1 MVESDQDKQ
10 NRETEAEHGVAIP
23 HVEDDGKM
31 HLYSH
36 SKSHVDP
43 RAEVS
48 LKSNIQLFIVICFLA
63 GAFFLSQI
71 LEPEKERVVKNSGKR
86 TLLVKTVNIS
96 PATQRVSFERTGT
109 VIARNLIAITPQV
122 SGRVVSVDSSF
133 RSGSIFSANKTL
145 FRIDGQDF
153 QHQVDIAGAEL
164 ATAEA
169 RLEVARAEH
178 EASTDE
184 WYSLNPG
191 KEIPPLVAR
200 LPQLNEAKSAFSAA
214 KARLSD
220 AKLDLE
226 RSRYKLPYDGYVVE
240 SSIEEGQF
248 VQSGQSYGEIY
259 RVGSLE
265 VIVPVEDRI
274 LSWLD
279 KDESSVEI
287 HMEFRGEKHV
297 IAGTIKRISSVV
309 DPVTRF
315 ANIIVEPD
323 KEHIDKFVPGVFV
336 DVLLVGKEENNILAI
351 PNNAL
356 QSGDSLWI
364 VTADNLLKRYQ
375 PDILSVRQDDVLA
388 RHEGI
393 ETIRI
398 VDGLLKSAIDGMA
411 VRLIEEQDNKD
422 MPAAKDDSQP
432 ADSDEA
438 GQ

>member
-23 HVEDDGKM
+23 HAEDDGKM

-109 VIARNLIAITPQV
+109 VTARNLIAIAPQV

-248 VQSGQSYGEIY
+248 VQSGQ
-259 RVGSLE
+259 
-265 VIVPVEDRI
+265 P
-274 LSWLD
+274 
-279 KDESSVEI
+279 
-287 HMEFRGEKHV
+287 HHC
-297 IAGTIKRISSVV
+297 
-309 DPVTRF
+309 
-315 ANIIVEPD
+315 
-323 KEHIDKFVPGVFV
+323 
-336 DVLLVGKEENNILAI
+336 
-351 PNNAL
+351 
-356 QSGDSLWI
+356 QQ
-364 VTADNLLKRYQ
+364 ADYHL
-375 PDILSVRQDDVLA
+375 
-388 RHEGI
+388 
-393 ETIRI
+393 
-398 VDGLLKSAIDGMA
+398 
-411 VRLIEEQDNKD
+411 
-422 MPAAKDDSQP
+422 
-432 ADSDEA
+432 
-438 GQ
+438 